1 MWSAISTEL
10 LVADERSRPF
20 ISSMARG
27 DLTWVG
33 LDVHKDSIQMGI
45 LRRGSDAV
53 EQRAIFHD
61 EASVHKAFVR
71 GLGPRSRLRVC
82 DEAGPTG
89 YGLACQLQQM
99 GIACQVI
106 APSLIPKAPGDKV
119 KTDLFTELPGG
130 RAGLHP
136 DPHGPRRCGARPVPG
151 TSRHGRGPTRA
162 RNRLSKFLLRHSV
175 VWRGGST
182 WTLEHHRWL
191 EPVAD
196 DAAAIDRPAAC
207 LGRSV
212 TGPPAGSG

>member
-89 YGLACQLQQM
+89 YGLARQLQQM

-119 KTDLFTELPGG
+119 KTDRRDARRLSRLY
-130 RAGLHP
+130 RAGELVCT
-136 DPHGPRRCGARPVPG
+136 RI
-151 TSRHGRGPTRA
+151 PTAQEDAVRDLCRA
-162 RNRLSKFLLRHSV
+162 R
-175 VWRGGST
+175 
-182 WTLEHHRWL
+182 
-191 EPVAD
+191 AD
-196 DAAAIDRPAAC
+196 MVEDRPGPETGSRSSCFATRSCGEAGRP
-207 LGRSV
+207 GRSS
-212 TGPPAGSG
+212 TTAGSSLWPMTPRPSTGRPPVWVAA

>member
-82 DEAGPTG
+82 DEAGPTS
-89 YGLACQLQQM
+89 YGLARQLQQM

-119 KTDLFTELPGG
+119 KTDETPGG
-130 RAGLHP
+130 SA
-136 DPHGPRRCGARPVPG
+136 
-151 TSRHGRGPTRA
+151 
-162 RNRLSKFLLRHSV
+162 
-175 VWRGGST
+175 GST
-182 WTLEHHRWL
+182 GRASWSAPGSPRPKKMRCATCAGHEPTWSRTDPGPKPALE
-191 EPVAD
+191 V
-196 DAAAIDRPAAC
+196 PASP
-207 LGRSV
+207 LGRV
-212 TGPPAGSG
+212 ARRVDLDARAPPLARACGR